1 MSQTLVSNLAAIV
14 SLVPSVAL
22 VFRSA
27 PARDGAFWCAV
38 GVGMFGPCAWTAA
51 QLDAGWNT
59 DVSVALWITVSVT
72 MILFAILAAWSRFGW
87 RLVVLLAP
95 YLLLLAAL
103 AALWQTDR
111 GRPFM
116 ATAPVAWLQL
126 HIVVSVLAYG
136 LLTLASV
143 AGLGVFLQE
152 RALKKKR
159 QTRLTAMLPSVA
171 DGEALQL
178 RLLRVAAAGLAVG
191 LLSGMATEYFEIG
204 RILRLDHKTVFSF
217 LTFAVIVGLLA
228 AHSRTGIR
236 GRRAARYVL
245 LAYLLLTLAYPGVKF
260 VTDVLI
266 GEPQKTAD
274 CGSAAFS

>member
-14 SLVPSVAL
+14 SLVPSAAL

-27 PARDGAFWCAV
+27 PARDGAFWAAV
-38 GVGMFGPCAWTAA
+38 SVGIFGPCAWTAA
-51 QLDAGWNT
+51 QLAAGWNT
-59 DVSVALWITVSVT
+59 DVSAALWITASVT

-95 YLLLLAAL
+95 YLLLLAVL
-103 AALWQTDR
+103 AAVWQTDR

-116 ATAPVAWLQL
+116 ATAPAAWLQL

-152 RALKKKR
+152 RALKQKR
-159 QTRLTAMLPSVA
+159 QTKLTAMLPSVA

-178 RLLRVAAAGLAVG
+178 SLLRAAAAGLAVG

-204 RILRLDHKTVFSF
+204 RILRLDHKTVFSL
-217 LTFAVIVGLLA
+217 LTFAVIIGLLA